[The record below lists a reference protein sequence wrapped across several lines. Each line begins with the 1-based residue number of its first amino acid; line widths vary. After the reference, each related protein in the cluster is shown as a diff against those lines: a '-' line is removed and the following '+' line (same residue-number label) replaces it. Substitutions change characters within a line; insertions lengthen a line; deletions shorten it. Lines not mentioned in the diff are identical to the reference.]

1 MKAIHRKA
9 LRDLWHMRGQALAIA
24 LVIASGIAML
34 VMSQATLESLRETR
48 ARLYS
53 DYRLSHVWAN
63 VKRAPNSSAARI
75 AELGGVNAVEARL
88 RAAGKLRLPDFGD
101 SIEAAV
107 LSASEA
113 GESGQNRLYLRSGR
127 LLDAQADDEMLVSD
141 AFAQAH
147 RLRPGA
153 RITLT
158 VAGHSEVFTVV
169 GVVASPEFLYQ
180 IKPGAM
186 FPDYERYAIV
196 WLNRRALEAAL
207 DMHGAFNELVLR
219 LAPGASESDVI
230 AAVDRQLER
239 FGSRG
244 AYGRGIQLSARFLD
258 EEFRQ
263 LATMTKLFPT
273 IFLAVAAFLLNVVF
287 TRLIGIQRDQVAV
300 LKAFGYHTRD
310 VVLHYALIVVLI
322 CLLGAA
328 IGLAGGIWLGKA
340 LAALYQLNFRF
351 PFLDFSLSPGVAL
364 LGIGLTM
371 IAALAGA
378 GYAVFRAAGEPVA
391 EAMRPPAPE
400 RYVKTQLER
409 LWFARHAAQ
418 TTRMV
423 LRQLERRPFKALLTI
438 VGLALAGA
446 IMMMAQL
453 QLNAINYMT
462 DMQYRLAQQQDM
474 TATFTELASRDALGE
489 LRGLP
494 GVRRVEG
501 FRAVPV
507 RLRRENHS
515 VQTMIEGLPGD
526 GVLRRPVD
534 VDLRPVPMPGSGL
547 LINDFLA
554 QRLGVVVGDRLWVEV
569 LDGELQRFEIPVAQ
583 LTREYMGV
591 QAYMELDALNDRL
604 GDGDVLSGA
613 SLTVDEDSRAAVA
626 RALDK
631 RPRVAGSELRLAAI
645 DAVYKTI
652 SQMTDTFTWVAVI
665 MGGVIN
671 FGVIYNSARI
681 ALAERGRELASLR
694 VLGFTQGEVSY
705 VLLGEQA
712 VLVLLSIPLSFAAGY
727 GLSWFLA
734 TNMQSDLYRVP
745 VHVPPGAYA
754 FAALVTIVS
763 ALLSALAVRRRIA
776 GLDMIAVLKTR
787 E

>member
-1 MKAIHRKA
+1 
-9 LRDLWHMRGQALAIA
+9 
-24 LVIASGIAML
+24 
-34 VMSQATLESLRETR
+34 
-48 ARLYS
+48 
-53 DYRLSHVWAN
+53 
-63 VKRAPNSSAARI
+63 
-75 AELGGVNAVEARL
+75 
-88 RAAGKLRLPDFGD
+88 
-101 SIEAAV
+101 
-107 LSASEA
+107 
-113 GESGQNRLYLRSGR
+113 
-127 LLDAQADDEMLVSD
+127 
-141 AFAQAH
+141 
-147 RLRPGA
+147 
-153 RITLT
+153 
-158 VAGHSEVFTVV
+158 
-169 GVVASPEFLYQ
+169 
-180 IKPGAM
+180 
-186 FPDYERYAIV
+186 
-196 WLNRRALEAAL
+196 
-207 DMHGAFNELVLR
+207 
-219 LAPGASESDVI
+219 
-230 AAVDRQLER
+230 
-239 FGSRG
+239 
-244 AYGRGIQLSARFLD
+244 
-258 EEFRQ
+258 
-263 LATMTKLFPT
+263 
-273 IFLAVAAFLLNVVF
+273 
-287 TRLIGIQRDQVAV
+287 
-300 LKAFGYHTRD
+300 
-310 VVLHYALIVVLI
+310 
-322 CLLGAA
+322 
-328 IGLAGGIWLGKA
+328 
-340 LAALYQLNFRF
+340 
-351 PFLDFSLSPGVAL
+351 
-364 LGIGLTM
+364 
-371 IAALAGA
+371 
-378 GYAVFRAAGEPVA
+378 
-391 EAMRPPAPE
+391 
-400 RYVKTQLER
+400 
-409 LWFARHAAQ
+409 
-418 TTRMV
+418 
-423 LRQLERRPFKALLTI
+423 
-438 VGLALAGA
+438 
-446 IMMMAQL
+446 
-453 QLNAINYMT
+453 
-462 DMQYRLAQQQDM
+462 
-474 TATFTELASRDALGE
+474 
-489 LRGLP
+489 
-494 GVRRVEG
+494 VRRVEG

-712 VLVLLSIPLSFAAGY
+712 VLVLLSIPLSFVAGY

>member
-1 MKAIHRKA
+1 
-9 LRDLWHMRGQALAIA
+9 
-24 LVIASGIAML
+24 
-34 VMSQATLESLRETR
+34 
-48 ARLYS
+48 
-53 DYRLSHVWAN
+53 
-63 VKRAPNSSAARI
+63 
-75 AELGGVNAVEARL
+75 
-88 RAAGKLRLPDFGD
+88 
-101 SIEAAV
+101 
-107 LSASEA
+107 
-113 GESGQNRLYLRSGR
+113 
-127 LLDAQADDEMLVSD
+127 
-141 AFAQAH
+141 
-147 RLRPGA
+147 
-153 RITLT
+153 
-158 VAGHSEVFTVV
+158 
-169 GVVASPEFLYQ
+169 
-180 IKPGAM
+180 
-186 FPDYERYAIV
+186 
-196 WLNRRALEAAL
+196 
-207 DMHGAFNELVLR
+207 
-219 LAPGASESDVI
+219 
-230 AAVDRQLER
+230 
-239 FGSRG
+239 
-244 AYGRGIQLSARFLD
+244 
-258 EEFRQ
+258 
-263 LATMTKLFPT
+263 
-273 IFLAVAAFLLNVVF
+273 
-287 TRLIGIQRDQVAV
+287 
-300 LKAFGYHTRD
+300 
-310 VVLHYALIVVLI
+310 
-322 CLLGAA
+322 
-328 IGLAGGIWLGKA
+328 
-340 LAALYQLNFRF
+340 
-351 PFLDFSLSPGVAL
+351 
-364 LGIGLTM
+364 
-371 IAALAGA
+371 
-378 GYAVFRAAGEPVA
+378 
-391 EAMRPPAPE
+391 MRPPAPE
-400 RYVKTQLER
+400 RYVKTRLER

-534 VDLRPVPMPGSGL
+534 VDLRPVPMPASGL

-712 VLVLLSIPLSFAAGY
+712 VLVLLSIPLSFVAGY